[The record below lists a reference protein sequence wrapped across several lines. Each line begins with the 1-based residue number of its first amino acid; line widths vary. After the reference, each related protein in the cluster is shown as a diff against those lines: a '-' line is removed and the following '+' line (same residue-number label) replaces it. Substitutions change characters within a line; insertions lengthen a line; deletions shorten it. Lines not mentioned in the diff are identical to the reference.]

1 MQTRELSAENWVYQY
16 LPKTDSVYRCCSIC
30 WFGTFVTSNQFTHA
44 LTHRYMCRICNQ
56 QFELDFFFFTHFLR
70 FHFVSKQIWVP
81 QIQLFFNS
89 LRSPEI
95 SCPICMEPHSIQQH
109 QRLVETTDCKY
120 KCLTCN
126 CRLNSQKL
134 LQTHK
139 RLHRYGEKGSPFT
152 CKVCSDMFWFKNT
165 LYLHY
170 TKSPN
175 CGAVA
180 LGLHLSIIKSK
191 DAQTQVPK
199 QLKTD
204 ICRVVEFRSKYLEL
218 MAQRRQ
224 VLLEREERV
233 LNSMIL
239 ERCGH
244 WQNSGEEKHLV
255 S

>member
-1 MQTRELSAENWVYQY
+1 MR
-16 LPKTDSVYRCCSIC
+16 
-30 WFGTFVTSNQFTHA
+30 
-44 LTHRYMCRICNQ
+44 
-56 QFELDFFFFTHFLR
+56 
-70 FHFVSKQIWVP
+70 
-81 QIQLFFNS
+81 
-89 LRSPEI
+89 
-95 SCPICMEPHSIQQH
+95 CPICMEPHSVQQH